1 MGYFLSIE
9 IPDHV
14 VAQLQ
19 EFSLPDDEHIHP
31 QRREDLHITLA
42 YLGHIKDE
50 KIDDL
55 IHALHEIEIPPFEID
70 GQGVTYFGPG
80 AGYRNHFFTAAI
92 TLNDNLKNLKER
104 IDQIC
109 LDHGLKPRRHDND
122 YNPHITLARA
132 DVKLSQDQ
140 IDHFID
146 KNKNNKTPEFS
157 VSMFALYKSQHP
169 KPYLKIRDF
178 KLPAKPV

>member
-70 GQGVTYFGPG
+70 CLLYTSPSQ
-80 AGYRNHFFTAAI
+80 R
-92 TLNDNLKNLKER
+92 
-104 IDQIC
+104 DQRGSRMASC
-109 LDHGLKPRRHDND
+109 
-122 YNPHITLARA
+122 A
-132 DVKLSQDQ
+132 
-140 IDHFID
+140 
-146 KNKNNKTPEFS
+146 
-157 VSMFALYKSQHP
+157 
-169 KPYLKIRDF
+169 
-178 KLPAKPV
+178 